1 MSPRM
6 HALVSPTSSG
16 GIWSIERVVA
26 LFTPAF
32 AAGAGWVTSIVAKAI
47 PGVNLPSGWV
57 AALFGIGATAGLSAA
72 LKWLHGRQKF
82 VNFTTDSEHIIQEV
96 TSRLQAVG
104 GLPLQEIEHMLESH
118 ASSIVQQLGDKIG
131 APNLAETIAQEIVKQ
146 LWPQQ
151 AAQAS
156 AAGTGAA
163 RAS

>member
-1 MSPRM
+1 M

-82 VNFTTDSEHIIQEV
+82 VNFTTDSEHVIQEV
-96 TSRLQAVG
+96 TARLQAVG
-104 GLPLQEIEHMLESH
+104 GLPLQNIEHMLEQH
-118 ASSIVQQLGDKIG
+118 ASHIIEAVSSKVG
-131 APNLAETIAQEIVKQ
+131 APGLAESIAEEIVKQ
-146 LWPQQ
+146 LWPHQ

-156 AAGTGAA
+156 RAGAGAVPT
-163 RAS
+163 S